1 MNHNSNIDLH
11 RFRHLYPFESHFLDI
26 NGLAYHFIDEGS
38 GDPLVMVHG
47 NPTWSFYYR
56 SLIQGLSSRFRTI
69 APDHIGCGLSDKPD
83 LKRYD
88 FRLKSRVDD
97 LEKLMQHLTLNQ
109 KVTLIL
115 HDWGGMIGMAY
126 ALRNPDS
133 IARIVLMN
141 TAAFFPPGGRRLPLR
156 LRLVRNIRA
165 LATPAVLGL
174 NLFARIALYM
184 ASHQGLAGDVKSG
197 LTAPYNSWNNRLAT
211 LKFVQDI
218 PLKKSDPSYELVEN
232 VQENL
237 NTFAK
242 IPMLICWGMR
252 DFVFDDT
259 YLGEWRRRFP
269 DAEIHPFADAGHYV
283 LEDKPELM
291 QTLIKDFLD
300 RHPL

>member
-1 MNHNSNIDLH
+1 MNHNRHIELQQ
-11 RFRHLYPFESHFLDI
+11 FRHLYPFESNFLDV

-56 SLIQGLSSRFRTI
+56 VLIQGLSDRFRTI

-83 LKRYD
+83 LRRYD

-97 LEKLMQHLTLNQ
+97 LEKLMQRLALNQ
-109 KVTLIL
+109 RVTLIL

-133 IARIVLMN
+133 ISRIVLMN

-156 LRLVRNIRA
+156 LRLIRNIRP

-174 NLFARIALYM
+174 NLFSYAALYM
-184 ASHQGLAGDVKSG
+184 ASHKGLAKDVKSG
-197 LTAPYNSWNNRLAT
+197 LTAPYNNWNNRLAT

-218 PLKKSDPSYELVEN
+218 PLKKSDPSYDLVCK

-237 NTFAK
+237 DHFSK
-242 IPMLICWGMR
+242 IPMLICWGTH
-252 DFVFDDT
+252 DFVFNDT
-259 YLGEWRRRFP
+259 YLNEWRRRFP
-269 DAEIHPFADAGHYV
+269 AAEIHTFADAGHYV
-283 LEDKPELM
+283 LEDKPARI
-291 QTLIKDFLD
+291 QTLIRGFLD

>member
-1 MNHNSNIDLH
+1 MNHNRNINLH
-11 RFRHLYPFESHFLDI
+11 QFRHLYPFESHFLDI
-26 NGLAYHFIDEGS
+26 NGLAYHFIDEGC
-38 GDPLVMVHG
+38 GDPLIMLHG

-56 SLIQGLSSRFRTI
+56 SLIQGLSDRFRTI

-97 LEKLMQHLTLNQ
+97 LEKLMQHLALNQ
-109 KVTLIL
+109 RVTLIL

-133 IARIVLMN
+133 ISRIVLMN

-156 LRLVRNIRA
+156 LRLVRNIRP
-165 LATPAVLGL
+165 LATAAVLGL
-174 NLFARIALYM
+174 NLFSYAALYM
-184 ASHQGLAGDVKSG
+184 ASHKGLAKDVKSG

-218 PLKKSDPSYELVEN
+218 PLEKSDPSYELVCT

-237 NTFAK
+237 DRFSK
-242 IPMLICWGMR
+242 IPMLVCWGKH
-252 DFVFDDT
+252 DFVFNDT
-259 YLGEWRRRFP
+259 YLNEWRRRFP
-269 DAEIHPFADAGHYV
+269 AAEIHTFADAGHYV
-283 LEDKPELM
+283 LEDKPARI
-291 QTLIKDFLD
+291 QTLIRDFLD